1 MRFLLTCTL
10 TLLLFPCSL
19 HAQVA
24 EICTNGIDDDG
35 DTLIDCEDP
44 DCIFSLTGAPPFPN
58 CGIDPTAD
66 ALECESYNTCLF
78 TSVNG
83 E

>member
-35 DTLIDCEDP
+35 DTLL
-44 DCIFSLTGAPPFPN
+44 SVSYTHLTLPVPLSRVTPGLAVRCTP
-58 CGIDPTAD
+58 
-66 ALECESYNTCLF
+66 
-78 TSVNG
+78 
-83 E
+83 